1 MGNIAAAAVN
11 AAPDRAGNPLDWLM
25 IYSIEHSGGI
35 TDDWLKKSG
44 LNRSAAQKLLNENP
58 EMQKQARK
66 LQRVGR
72 LFNLEMMF
80 ALLRQR
86 AAEMLAAATKP
97 AEIRS
102 LLGTLDTLRGGEI
115 REAKEQARLAA
126 KSQADVPAVN
136 GRQGR

>member
-1 MGNIAAAAVN
+1 MGNIAAAAAVN

-86 AAEMLAAATKP
+86 AAEMLAAATK
-97 AEIRS
+97 ATDLKS
-102 LLGTLDTLRGGEI
+102 LLGTLNMLQAVEQRQYKQQQLATTTAGAAGG
-115 REAKEQARLAA
+115 K
-126 KSQADVPAVN
+126 
-136 GRQGR
+136 GR